1 MTDYSKGQI
10 YKIQDNGLN
19 MCYIGS
25 TVQKLCKR
33 MAKHRKDY
41 KDFLTGKRNY
51 TTVFDI
57 FEHYGL
63 ENCKIIW
70 IEDYPCNSKKELEAQ
85 EGKHQ
90 KETDCVNKHIA
101 GRSSKERY
109 EDNKDEVLAK
119 CKIYRER
126 EDKKEKIKETKRQN
140 YQNKKEYYLEKAQEY
155 RDNHREESKEYFK
168 KKV

>member
-109 EDNKDEVLAK
+109 EDNKDEVLSK

-126 EDKKEKIKETKRQN
+126 EDKKENKR
-140 YQNKKEYYLEKAQEY
+140 NKKTKL
-155 RDNHREESKEYFK
+155 SK
-168 KKV
+168 